1 MSAFALRCK
10 ASIVTHAV
18 EVLLPGIHF
27 HTKDPDC
34 VNDTVNISQFTDFSL
49 SAGSKVSM
57 VTRKQDTE
65 LYANTLMSYANA
77 AVLVNQQRTPPHRQL
92 GSRSE
97 DVRSMVHLSDSP
109 PRLSRALSGGV

>member
-18 EVLLPGIHF
+18 EVLLLGIHF

-57 VTRKQDTE
+57 VTRKKDTE

-77 AVLVNQQRTPPHRQL
+77 AVLVNQQRTPPPSSAGKQKR
-92 GSRSE
+92 RC
-97 DVRSMVHLSDSP
+97 
-109 PRLSRALSGGV
+109 